1 MSDIAGIARRAAL
14 RAARSV
20 GRQLSEA
27 KHEYRTGKSE
37 SRLPR
42 DDAGRAKLVCRRYA
56 EKRAVHLEDGVP
68 ECFDA
73 GHPACQGCAEDVQDG
88 SVETW

>member
-1 MSDIAGIARRAAL
+1 MSDFGRLVR

-20 GRQLSEA
+20 GRQLEEA
-27 KHEYRTGKSE
+27 RREFRTAKST
-37 SRLPR
+37 SSLPT
-42 DDAGRAKLVCRRYA
+42 DDEARVRIVCRRYA

-68 ECFDA
+68 ECYES
-73 GHPACQGCAEDVQDG
+73 GHPACEGCAEDVQDG

>member
-1 MSDIAGIARRAAL
+1 MTNIGRFAR

-20 GRQLSEA
+20 GRQLAEA
-27 KHEYRTGKSE
+27 RREFQTGRSE
-37 SRLPR
+37 SRLPT

-68 ECFDA
+68 ECYESD
-73 GHPACQGCAEDVQDG
+73 HPACQGCAADVQDG

>member
-1 MSDIAGIARRAAL
+1 MTDFARLAR

-27 KHEYRTGKSE
+27 KREFRTAKSTAQLPTDE
-37 SRLPR
+37 S
-42 DDAGRAKLVCRRYA
+42 GRVKIVCRRYA
-56 EKRAVHLEDGVP
+56 EKRAVTLEDDVP
-68 ECFDA
+68 ECYEA
-73 GHPACQGCAEDVQDG
+73 GHPACEGCAEDVQDG